1 MKHQSKKFSTVIV
14 GITLV
19 IMFWIYW
26 VSTGKTG
33 EQSGLIEF
41 LSVEELKKNPVTKKI
56 KLGGLVK
63 EGSID
68 IPENNKLTVDF
79 LLKEG
84 ENNINVNFIGVRPDL
99 FKDNAEVIVTGYYKN
114 KIFYAEN
121 LQTKCASRYEGD
133 LREGKNYKLEEI

>member
-41 LSVEELKKNPVTKKI
+41 LSV
-56 KLGGLVK
+56 
-63 EGSID
+63 
-68 IPENNKLTVDF
+68 
-79 LLKEG
+79 
-84 ENNINVNFIGVRPDL
+84 
-99 FKDNAEVIVTGYYKN
+99 
-114 KIFYAEN
+114 
-121 LQTKCASRYEGD
+121 
-133 LREGKNYKLEEI
+133 